1 MMILISSDDSD
12 ENMKYEEMRVDDS
25 MDSMET
31 RTTEVK
37 AACRANIAIEQK
49 KKRKATSLQCFRDRL
64 RFFGCSLTYLHV
76 KDRRAH

>member
-12 ENMKYEEMRVDDS
+12 ANMKYEEMQVDS

-37 AACRANIAIEQK
+37 AACRANIATEK
-49 KKRKATSLQCFRDRL
+49 KNERKET
-64 RFFGCSLTYLHV
+64 
-76 KDRRAH
+76 